1 MRERFNRAVADDGG
15 KLADGRA
22 NGGDPSPTFAGVGFG
37 TLQLR
42 RVVGEDT
49 PPQPVSARAHLRENL
64 PAIYRE
70 GDFGMRFVGAL
81 EHVLDPIVALLDNL
95 PAHFDPRHAPPD
107 VVELLGAWMGLE
119 RDEARRGED
128 RRELALGAAEL
139 LRRRGTR
146 AGLEQALALAFP
158 GVPLRVEDGG
168 GVTWSTA
175 HEEAGGGA
183 AEAGSVEAGTGDGA
197 GAPESDAPVPAPEA
211 TPKPRSPKAPEPAAF
226 VVYCDRPVPEATQ
239 AAIARLIE
247 RSKPAHTAFRLR
259 VKAPK
264 ARPREEAP

>member
-1 MRERFNRAVADDGG
+1 VTDDDG
-15 KLADGRA
+15 KLADGRT

-37 TLQLR
+37 TLRLR
-42 RVVGEDT
+42 RVVGEDP

-64 PAIYRE
+64 PAVYRE

-139 LRRRGTR
+139 LHRRGTC

-175 HEEAGGGA
+175 HEDAGGGA
-183 AEAGSVEAGTGDGA
+183 SEAGSAEAGTGAGE
-197 GAPESDAPVPAPEA
+197 GAPESDAPGTSEAAPR
-211 TPKPRSPKAPEPAAF
+211 PRAPKAPEPASF

-264 ARPREEAP
+264 TRPKEEGP